1 MSSWEYKDRARWRD
15 LHTQPP
21 DYYEK
26 TRKEQMR
33 ILFGQRGRL
42 LRARRNLSYLEERNA
57 QLDPRDH
64 DLEPNPAP
72 FEKSIEKASAKLKEV
87 EADLM
92 RYPDRYSTLTKED
105 VRYLLSIGDSP
116 LFTAD
121 SFIAGAKL
129 LPTRRALAEKSK
141 EWKELLA
148 AGSAE
153 DRKTYGGVDPYRP
166 EGQWFWEQEREKE
179 RHLVAKRRA
188 LARERRFKGTPS
200 TAGLKLVKDPARAL
214 PPPPA

>member
-15 LHTQPP
+15 LHTQNP

-64 DLEPNPAP
+64 DLEHNPAP

-92 RYPDRYSTLTKED
+92 RYPERYSTLTKED

-166 EGQWFWEQEREKE
+166 EDQWFWEQEREKE

-200 TAGLKLVKDPARAL
+200 TAGL
-214 PPPPA
+214 